1 MLGKVKERYGEG
13 RVDRP
18 SLKSELGGE
27 NRLKTRERML
37 VIVFDREVQL
47 RKIRTLCRRRRPV
60 RKSVWGRL
68 GNPLCIS
75 CLGDSDVRICDV
87 LWILP

>member
-1 MLGKVKERYGEG
+1 MLGKVRERYGEG

-37 VIVFDREVQL
+37 VIVFDKGGSAQENYIMQ
-47 RKIRTLCRRRRPV
+47 K
-60 RKSVWGRL
+60 KKASQE
-68 GNPLCIS
+68 
-75 CLGDSDVRICDV
+75 ICV
-87 LWILP
+87 GQAGESSLH